1 MRKTKKQEQKQEQE
15 QEHWQDKNMS
25 YLRHLKRNYNCPSC
39 RWIVKYNSKDLV
51 REVKLVYNPD
61 DYSRE
66 NAKKYG
72 HKARKLYNQE
82 QLIKILEDDKEKR
95 K

>member
-1 MRKTKKQEQKQEQE
+1 
-15 QEHWQDKNMS
+15 MS
-25 YLRHLKRNYNCPSC
+25 YLNHLKRSNHCPTC
-39 RWIVKYNSKDLV
+39 RWIVKRHPKTDLI

-61 DYSRE
+61 EYSKE

-72 HKARKLYNQE
+72 YKARKLYT
-82 QLIKILEDDKEKR
+82 R